1 MAGCWSPTALTRR
14 VPWSVRLNCLMVRHV
29 PLRHLAAKYS
39 MVCHAYTNRNSNSY
53 TYAFTYGFTNGDAY
67 APNADSNCDSDS
79 HTDCNADSN
88 CNSLSKSDTNAKR
101 DDSTGA
107 NDANPSG
114 SAYPSTAPITSA
126 MKKKHTAQSG
136 FFNLFARICMAVVC
150 AGAISAHANIITVTN
165 RNDSGPGSLRQ
176 ALTDASDG
184 DLINF
189 AVTGTIVLTSG
200 GLVIDKSVT
209 ISGPGPDRL
218 SIDGN
223 QAGLE
228 CVFGLAVSHT
238 VTISGLTVTN
248 GVCGIYSDHAS
259 LTVTDCVVTA
269 NKGHSSLGGIGINNA
284 RGPTAPLEHRND
296 CDVHEAFGERPAGGF
311 ATLTIA
317 NCVISDNFGSGV
329 ENLSARVTI
338 IDSTISGNFA
348 DNSQGRFGEGGGI
361 YTGGAKFPGNLT
373 VINSTISGN
382 FAFSDGGGIVSGF
395 SVVTIVNSTISG
407 NSTGDPDNG
416 YGGGIAADG
425 GGVVTARSDH
435 YEQHRERQLSCDL
448 RWCLRRH
455 SRNQKHNPERERVRK
470 HRWHCHFARLQH
482 QQRRRRRSFERP
494 RRSDQ
499 HRPAAWSVAE
509 SRWTD
514 AHAYADAGQPCH

>member
-1 MAGCWSPTALTRR
+1 
-14 VPWSVRLNCLMVRHV
+14 
-29 PLRHLAAKYS
+29 
-39 MVCHAYTNRNSNSY
+39 
-53 TYAFTYGFTNGDAY
+53 
-67 APNADSNCDSDS
+67 
-79 HTDCNADSN
+79 
-88 CNSLSKSDTNAKR
+88 
-101 DDSTGA
+101 
-107 NDANPSG
+107 
-114 SAYPSTAPITSA
+114 

-165 RNDSGPGSLRQ
+165 TNDSGPGSLRQ

-361 YTGGAKFPGNLT
+361 YTSGAKFPGNLT

-407 NSTGDPDNG
+407 NSTGDPNNG

-425 GGVVTARSDH
+425 GGVAPPALTITNSTVSGNSAAICGGVCGGTVEIKNTILNANKSGNIDGTVTSHGYNISSDDGGGH
-435 YEQHRERQLSCDL
+435 LNGPGDQINTDPLLGPLRNHGGPTLTHMPMRGSPAIDAGDPNFSPPPDHDQRGACFLRVFGPRIDVGSVETQL
-448 RWCLRRH
+448 
-455 SRNQKHNPERERVRK
+455 
-470 HRWHCHFARLQH
+470 
-482 QQRRRRRSFERP
+482 RP
-494 RRSDQ
+494 RCVSPAP
-499 HRPAAWSVAE
+499 RP
-509 SRWTD
+509 
-514 AHAYADAGQPCH
+514 